1 MPDSMSLERKKML
14 QFLGAQLI
22 LTPKKN
28 GMKGAIKKAKE
39 IKKDI
44 PNSVILNQFENDSNP
59 NIHYRTTA
67 EEIWISCEGKI
78 DCFISGVGAM
88 WNNIWCWK
96 IFKRKK

>member
-1 MPDSMSLERKKML
+1 
-14 QFLGAQLI
+14 
-22 LTPKKN
+22 
-28 GMKGAIKKAKE
+28 MKGAIKKAKE

-78 DCFISGVGAM
+78 DCFISGVGTGGTISGVGKYLKEK
-88 WNNIWCWK
+88 NKNIKNCCSRTRRLSCDIWFRSW
-96 IFKRKK
+96 